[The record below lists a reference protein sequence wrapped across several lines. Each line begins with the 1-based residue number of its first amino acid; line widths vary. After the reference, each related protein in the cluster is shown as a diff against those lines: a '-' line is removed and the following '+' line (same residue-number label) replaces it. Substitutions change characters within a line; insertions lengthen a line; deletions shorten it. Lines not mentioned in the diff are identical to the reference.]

1 MLKEQINSDIKEF
14 LKAGKSFEAGVL
26 RLMSAALG
34 NKEIEKR
41 GKGEDSVLTDE
52 EIVEVLMK
60 EAKKRKEAAEVYK
73 TGNRE
78 DLAEKELKE
87 LEVIKKYLPEQASA
101 EEIEKAVDKAI
112 AATGAVDVKTF
123 GKVMAEVMKE
133 LKGKA
138 DAGTI
143 SEIIKKKLEMRNEK

>member
-112 AATGAVDVKTF
+112 AATGAADVKAF